1 MWGGLG
7 VPVWGGAAGRCSV
20 ETLTNVDKPPVYKC
34 RLLQLENTQIVLGE
48 IQRCSKQSVDIARLQ
63 MQTAG
68 FDKCKMAEPTNPD
81 ICSEQIHMYDFD
93 KSTRARYTDVI
104 FETWHMH
111 MLERSVIQIITHIE
125 KMIGHNHFD
134 VKIINEVHILEKW

>member
-1 MWGGLG
+1 M
-7 VPVWGGAAGRCSV
+7 
-20 ETLTNVDKPPVYKC
+20 
-34 RLLQLENTQIVLGE
+34 LQT
-48 IQRCSKQSVDIARLQ
+48 Q

-68 FDKCKMAEPTNPD
+68 FDKCKTAKPANPD
-81 ICSEQIHMYDFD
+81 ICSAQIEMYDFD
-93 KSTRARYTDVI
+93 KCTRACHTDVI